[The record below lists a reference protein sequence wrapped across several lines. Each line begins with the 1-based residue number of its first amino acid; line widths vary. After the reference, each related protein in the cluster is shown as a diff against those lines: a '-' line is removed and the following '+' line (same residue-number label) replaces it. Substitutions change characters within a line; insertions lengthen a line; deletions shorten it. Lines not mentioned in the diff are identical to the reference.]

1 MVHSL
6 IGKNLENIN
15 DDEEELIYEKLNNII
30 KEFDTLCE
38 FTNLEVDEIDK
49 IKNTEINELK
59 TLLANNATKMLHGE
73 DEAKKCEASAKETFS
88 NNALG
93 DTLPSVSISKKQL
106 DEKINIVELIILS
119 KLENSKSEARR
130 LIKGNGV
137 KINSQIIDDEKMIVT
152 KKLFNNNL
160 IKLSLGKKRHIKVKL
175 S

>member
-1 MVHSL
+1 M
-6 IGKNLENIN
+6 
-15 DDEEELIYEKLNNII
+15 
-30 KEFDTLCE
+30 
-38 FTNLEVDEIDK
+38 K
-49 IKNTEINELK
+49 I
-59 TLLANNATKMLHGE
+59 LLANNATKMLHGE

-119 KLENSKSEARR
+119 KLESSKSEARR

>member
-1 MVHSL
+1 MISKINRCYIIAEIGGNFTSFEEAKLL
-6 IGKNLENIN
+6 I
-15 DDEEELIYEKLNNII
+15 
-30 KEFDTLCE
+30 
-38 FTNLEVDEIDK
+38 
-49 IKNTEINELK
+49 
-59 TLLANNATKMLHGE
+59 